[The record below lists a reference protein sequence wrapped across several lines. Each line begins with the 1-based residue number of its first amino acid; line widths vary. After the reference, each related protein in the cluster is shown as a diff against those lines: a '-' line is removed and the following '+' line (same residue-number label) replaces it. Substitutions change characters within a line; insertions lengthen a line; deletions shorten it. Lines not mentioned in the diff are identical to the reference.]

1 MKKTLRLLILLIAIV
16 FLYGCVAALIGVGAG
31 VGIGTYKYI
40 EGNLIRVY
48 PLAYTRAWDVSNT
61 TMADLKISITSS
73 SNEGDKGAIEG
84 VRQNGSKIMVKL
96 KDKGQNVTSIA
107 IRAGILGDRD
117 TAEKIHDKIA
127 GTAGL

>member
-1 MKKTLRLLILLIAIV
+1 MKKTLRLPILLIAIF
-16 FLYGCVAALIGVGAG
+16 FLYGCAAALLGVGAG

-40 EGNLIRVY
+40 EGNLVRDY
-48 PLAYTRAWDVSNT
+48 PLAYSNAWDTSNT
-61 TMADLKISITSS
+61 ALADLKISITSS
-73 SNEGDKGAIEG
+73 SNEGDKGVIEG
-84 VRQNGSKIMVKL
+84 VRQNGKKIIVKL

-107 IRAGILGDRD
+107 IRAGILGDRK